1 MEIIYGFLRK
11 WNYLWISIG
20 YLKTK
25 VGNWFKEINSK
36 LLEFDKSKVNV
47 EKFESS
53 VYEIKEIST
62 SNSFT

>member
-1 MEIIYGFLRK
+1 MVLDSAFYRKCGF
-11 WNYLWISIG
+11 
-20 YLKTK
+20 LKTK

-47 EKFESS
+47 EKFESF
-53 VYEIKEIST
+53 VYEDKEMST